1 MKRTVPVLALTILA
15 HAAYGQAAAKFEVAS
30 IKTASPAETERS
42 LTHNAGARLTTSNAT
57 LKMLI
62 LLAYQVM
69 PYQVSGGPNWLESD
83 GFDIEAKA
91 ANPKATQAQF
101 RQMIQRLLA
110 DRFQLKVHMG
120 AAELPVYALVAAK
133 GGARLVEAKN
143 DNAEVS
149 MNIDGPGHM
158 TGVKATMPMLANT
171 LTRPLQRKVV
181 DETGLAGAYNFELRF
196 LPDRKPPRPGDD
208 AAPPTGDGPSLFT
221 ALQEQL
227 GLSLKAGKGPVE
239 VLVID
244 HAERPSEN

>member
-1 MKRTVPVLALTILA
+1 MKPAVPVLALTILA
-15 HAAYGQAAAKFEVAS
+15 YAAYGQAAAKFDVAS
-30 IKTASPAETERS
+30 IKMSGPGESERS

-69 PYQVSGGPNWLESD
+69 PYQLSGGPSWLESD

-101 RQMIQRLLA
+101 RQMLQGLLA
-110 DRFQLKVHMG
+110 DRFQLKVHM
-120 AAELPVYALVAAK
+120 ATAELPVYMLVAAK
-133 GGARLVEAKN
+133 GGAKLAEAKQAN
-143 DNAEVS
+143 PEVS
-149 MNIDGPGHM
+149 VKIDGPGHM
-158 TGVKATMPMLANT
+158 TAIKATMPMLTNA

-181 DETGLAGAYNFELRF
+181 DQTGLVGAYNFELRY
-196 LPDRKPPRPGDD
+196 LPDPKPPRPGDD
-208 AAPPTGDGPSLFT
+208 AAPPIGNGPSLFT

-227 GLSLKAGKGPVE
+227 GLSLKAGRGPVE

-244 HAERPSEN
+244 HAERPSAN